1 MIQIHYKGYKLYCDV
16 IHNLIDDRP
25 SFKCSLLLTTTINY
39 IGSSHRISLSLNQQ
53 HFIPSDMIYFDDK
66 HEKEIELWIRSTH
79 MTLKSTTNL
88 IHKRQRRIYSLRLLR
103 HPVHILTNPFSLKIS
118 SRIIRIM
125 SSTTISN

>member
-1 MIQIHYKGYKLYCDV
+1 MIQIHYKCYKLYCDV
-16 IHNLIDDRP
+16 IHNPIDDCP
-25 SFKCSLLLTTTINY
+25 SFECSLFLTRTINY
-39 IGSSHRISLSLNQQ
+39 IGSSHRISLSLNHQ

-103 HPVHILTNPFSLKIS
+103 HPVHILPNSFSFKIS
-118 SRIIRIM
+118 SKIIRIM